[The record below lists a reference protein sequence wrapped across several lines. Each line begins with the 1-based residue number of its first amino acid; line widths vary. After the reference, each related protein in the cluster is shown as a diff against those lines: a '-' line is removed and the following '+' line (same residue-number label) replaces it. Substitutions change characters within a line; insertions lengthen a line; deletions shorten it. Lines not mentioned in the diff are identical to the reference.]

1 MRSQPPPEAAFADH
15 NVAAHWDQAHRYGPA
30 PRHRRRLIRKL
41 VRGLSFEDVLDAGCA
56 QPHLLSELVREF
68 HVKGYGCDISDEAM
82 DAARRDM
89 PSCEFLPIDLAY
101 ERWPDDRQF
110 DLVVCS
116 ETLEHIA
123 EWRLALDNLAA
134 MTRRHLLITVPSGK
148 IRPVDKLVGHH
159 QHFAGPE
166 LTSALEERGFRV
178 DLVRFWGFP
187 MHSLYRW
194 AVDKVGSDSVYES
207 FAEGKPFTRS
217 QKLLSDALYGAFF
230 LNEPFRS
237 GSQLIVL
244 AEKG

>member
-41 VRGLSFEDVLDAGCA
+41 VRDLEFDDVLDAGCA

-68 HVKGYGCDISDEAM
+68 GVKGYGCDISDKAM
-82 DAARRDM
+82 EAARVTM
-89 PSCEFLPIDLAY
+89 PSCEFRAIDLAY

-123 EWRLALDNLAA
+123 EWRLAVDNLVA
-134 MTRRHLLITVPSGK
+134 MTRRGLLITVPSGV

-166 LTSALEERGFRV
+166 LVRELEQRGLSVR
-178 DLVRFWGFP
+178 LMRFWGFP
-187 MHSLYRW
+187 MHSLYRV
-194 AVDKVGSDSVYES
+194 AVDKVGSDALYES
-207 FAEGKPFTRS
+207 FAEGKPFSRS
-217 QKLLSDALYGAFF
+217 QKLLSDVLYTAFF
-230 LNEPFRS
+230 LNQPFRS

-244 AEKG
+244 AEKA